1 MKQGAKILIVDDE
14 PMVRQSIKMMLKF
27 VGYEA
32 EAAENGQTALAML
45 SEKPFD
51 LVITDYSM
59 PDLRGDQLVAQ
70 IRERFPD
77 QKIIMATAFV
87 EEYKVFGQPSTSI
100 NALLTKPFSIED
112 LTKTVEQVLSQE
124 SPGLVSTGYRFR

>member
-1 MKQGAKILIVDDE
+1 MKQGARILIVDDE

-59 PDLRGDQLVAQ
+59 PDMRGDQLVAQ

-77 QKIIMATAFV
+77 RKIIMATAFV

-100 NALLTKPFSIED
+100 NALLTKPFSIEE
-112 LTKTVEQVLSQE
+112 LKKTVEHVLLQE
-124 SPGLVSTGYRFR
+124 SPGLVSTGHRFR